1 MNIFKNLDIFINFT
15 NNKELNFSLNNFLNL
30 KIFPDL
36 IHILCNERIC
46 NVISNKKTHTHYR
59 TEYNYNIK
67 KLKKLEDLLFEP
79 YTEKGLEYLD
89 YIKDVEDYLISKHK
103 NYFYLILNNLKIE
116 KTKYNY
122 FIELFFNK
130 IQNIEIKDIFKNK
143 ENIYNELLNKNN
155 INENEYLK
163 KEKIYNI
170 VNNELLKQDITI
182 YIKSD
187 NNSITLKLKQKDQ
200 EVNKLILEEIIDKF
214 FYRDFYFFIK
224 KYSNIK
230 SNGNK
235 IDIIS
240 GYSYTNS
247 TISKINKSDIK
258 NINLSKLSIKLSK
271 LSIWIRPIWLVLMLV

>member
-1 MNIFKNLDIFINFT
+1 MNIFKNLDVFINFT

-30 KIFPDL
+30 KILPDL
-36 IHILCNERIC
+36 IHILCNERTC
-46 NVISNKKTHTHYR
+46 NVISNEKTHTHYK
-59 TEYNYNIK
+59 TEYDYNIK

-187 NNSITLKLKQKDQ
+187 NNSITLKLKQKDH

-258 NINLSKLSIKLSK
+258 NINLSKLSINKIYYK
-271 LSIWIRPIWLVLMLV
+271 